1 MFTGII
7 EDIGRIE
14 SIEAINNHAGLL
26 LTIASEKIVSDV
38 NLGDSISVNGICLTV
53 TNYTDTNFQVEVM
66 PETIAKTSLEGIANN
81 SRVNLERAMKAS
93 ARFGGHI
100 VSGHIDGIGKITAIE
115 ADGIANWYTI
125 QTSKDLMRYIIM
137 KGSIAID
144 GTSLTVAGVEGDSFK
159 VSIIPHTSEQTIFST
174 YQVGTMV
181 NLENDIV
188 GKYIEQFT
196 VKERV

>member
-7 EDIGRIE
+7 EDTGRIE
-14 SIEAINNHAGLL
+14 SIEAINNDAGLL
-26 LTIASEKIVSDV
+26 LTIISEKIVSDV

-53 TNYTDTNFQVEVM
+53 TNFTDTNFQVEVM

-81 SRVNLERAMKAS
+81 SLVNLERAMKAN

-115 ADGIANWYTI
+115 ADGIANWYRI
-125 QTSKDLMRYIIM
+125 QTSQPLMRYIIM

-144 GTSLTVAGVEGDSFK
+144 GTSLTVAGVEGDTFK
-159 VSIIPHTSEQTIFST
+159 VSIIPHTNEQTIFST
-174 YQVGTMV
+174 YQVGTIV

>member
-7 EDIGRIE
+7 EDIGHIE
-14 SIEAINNHAGLL
+14 SIEAINNDAGLL

-53 TNYTDTNFQVEVM
+53 TNFTDTNFQVEVM

-81 SRVNLERAMKAS
+81 SRVNLERAMKAN

-100 VSGHIDGIGKITAIE
+100 VSGHIDGVGKITAIE
-115 ADGIANWYTI
+115 ADGIANWYTV
-125 QTSKDLMRYIIM
+125 QTSEPLMRYIIM

-144 GTSLTVAGVEGDSFK
+144 GTSLTVAGVEGDTFK

-174 YQVGTMV
+174 YQVGTIV

>member
-53 TNYTDTNFQVEVM
+53 TNFTDTNFQVEVM

-81 SRVNLERAMKAS
+81 SRVNLERAMKAN

-100 VSGHIDGIGKITAIE
+100 VSGHIDGVGKITAIE
-115 ADGIANWYTI
+115 ADGIANWYTV
-125 QTSKDLMRYIIM
+125 QTSEPLMRYIIM

-144 GTSLTVAGVEGDSFK
+144 GTSLTVAGIEGDTFK
-159 VSIIPHTSEQTIFST
+159 VSIIPHTREQTIFST
-174 YQVGTMV
+174 YQVGTIV

>member
-7 EDIGRIE
+7 EDIGHIE
-14 SIEAINNHAGLL
+14 SIEAINNYAGLL

-66 PETIAKTSLEGIANN
+66 PETILKTSLEGIANN
-81 SRVNLERAMKAS
+81 SRVNLERAMKAN

-115 ADGIANWYTI
+115 ADGIANWYTV
-125 QTSKDLMRYIIM
+125 QTSEPLMRYIIM
-137 KGSIAID
+137 KGSVAID
-144 GTSLTVAGVEGDSFK
+144 GTSLTVAGVEGDTFK

-174 YQVGTMV
+174 YQVGTIV

>member
-7 EDIGRIE
+7 EDIGHIE
-14 SIEAINNHAGLL
+14 SIEAINNRAGLL
-26 LTIASEKIVSDV
+26 LTIISEKIVSDV

-53 TNYTDTNFQVEVM
+53 TNFTDTNFQVEVM

-81 SRVNLERAMKAS
+81 SRVNLERAMKAN

-100 VSGHIDGIGKITAIE
+100 VSGHIDGVGKITAIE
-115 ADGIANWYTI
+115 ADGIANWYTV
-125 QTSKDLMRYIIM
+125 QTSEPLMRYIIM

-144 GTSLTVAGVEGDSFK
+144 GTSLTVAGVEGDTFK

-174 YQVGTMV
+174 YQVGTIV

>member
-7 EDIGRIE
+7 EDIGHIE
-14 SIEAINNHAGLL
+14 SIEAINNDAGLL
-26 LTIASEKIVSDV
+26 LTIASRKIVSDV

-53 TNYTDTNFQVEVM
+53 TNFTDTNFQVEVM

-81 SRVNLERAMKAS
+81 SRVNLERAMKAN

-115 ADGIANWYTI
+115 ADGIASWYTI
-125 QTSKDLMRYIIM
+125 QTSKPLMRYIIM

-144 GTSLTVAGVEGDSFK
+144 GTSLTVAGVEGDTFK
-159 VSIIPHTSEQTIFST
+159 VSIIPHTIEQTIFST
-174 YQVGTMV
+174 YQVGTIV

>member
-14 SIEAINNHAGLL
+14 SIEAINNDAGLL

-81 SRVNLERAMKAS
+81 SRVNLERAMKAN

-125 QTSKDLMRYIIM
+125 QTSKALMRYIIM

-144 GTSLTVAGVEGDSFK
+144 GTSLTVAGVEGDTFK

-174 YQVGTMV
+174 YQVGSIV

-196 VKERV
+196 VKERF

>member
-14 SIEAINNHAGLL
+14 SIKAINNHAGLL
-26 LTIASEKIVSDV
+26 LTIASEKIVADV

-53 TNYTDTNFQVEVM
+53 MNYTDTNFQVEVM

-81 SRVNLERAMKAS
+81 SQVNLERAMKAR

-144 GTSLTVAGVEGDSFK
+144 GTSLTVAGVEGDAFK
-159 VSIIPHTSEQTIFST
+159 VSIIPHTSEQTIFSS
-174 YQVGTMV
+174 YQVGTIV

-188 GKYIEQFT
+188 GKYIEQFI
-196 VKERV
+196 VKGRV

>member
-14 SIEAINNHAGLL
+14 SIEAINNRAGLL
-26 LTIASEKIVSDV
+26 LTIISEKIVSDV

-53 TNYTDTNFQVEVM
+53 TNFTDTNFQVEVM

-81 SRVNLERAMKAS
+81 SRVNLERAMKVN

-100 VSGHIDGIGKITAIE
+100 VSGHIDGVGKITAIE
-115 ADGIANWYTI
+115 ADGIANWYTV
-125 QTSKDLMRYIIM
+125 QTSEPLMRYIIM

-144 GTSLTVAGVEGDSFK
+144 GTSLTVAGIEGDTFK

-174 YQVGTMV
+174 YQVGTIV

>member
-14 SIEAINNHAGLL
+14 SIEAINKHAGLL
-26 LTIASEKIVSDV
+26 LTIASEKMVSDV

-53 TNYTDTNFQVEVM
+53 TNFTDTNFQVEVM

-81 SRVNLERAMKAS
+81 SRVNLERAMKAN

-115 ADGIANWYTI
+115 ADGIANWYTV
-125 QTSKDLMRYIIM
+125 QTSEPLMRYIIM

-144 GTSLTVAGVEGDSFK
+144 GTSLTVAGVEGDTFK

-174 YQVGTMV
+174 YQVGTIV

>member
-14 SIEAINNHAGLL
+14 SIEAINNRAGLL
-26 LTIASEKIVSDV
+26 LTIISEKIVSDV

-81 SRVNLERAMKAS
+81 SRVNLERAMKAN

-100 VSGHIDGIGKITAIE
+100 VSGHIDGVGKITAIE
-115 ADGIANWYTI
+115 ADGIANWYTV
-125 QTSKDLMRYIIM
+125 QTSEPLMRYIIM

-144 GTSLTVAGVEGDSFK
+144 GTSLTVAGVEGDTFK

-174 YQVGTMV
+174 YQVGAIV

>member
-1 MFTGII
+1 M
-7 EDIGRIE
+7 
-14 SIEAINNHAGLL
+14 
-26 LTIASEKIVSDV
+26 
-38 NLGDSISVNGICLTV
+38 NGICLTV
-53 TNYTDTNFQVEVM
+53 TNYTDINFQVEVM
-66 PETIAKTSLEGIANN
+66 PETIAKTSLEGIVNN
-81 SRVNLERAMKAS
+81 SRVNLERAMKAN

-144 GTSLTVAGVEGDSFK
+144 GTSLTVAWVEGDSFK
-159 VSIIPHTSEQTIFST
+159 VSIIPHMSEQTIFST
-174 YQVGTMV
+174 YQVGTIV

>member
-14 SIEAINNHAGLL
+14 SIEAINNRAGLL
-26 LTIASEKIVSDV
+26 LTIISEKIVSDV

-53 TNYTDTNFQVEVM
+53 TNFTDTNFQVEVM

-81 SRVNLERAMKAS
+81 SRVNLERAMKAN

-115 ADGIANWYTI
+115 ADGIANWYTV
-125 QTSKDLMRYIIM
+125 QTSEPLMRYIIM

-144 GTSLTVAGVEGDSFK
+144 GTSLTVAGVEGDTFK

-174 YQVGTMV
+174 YQVGAIV

>member
-14 SIEAINNHAGLL
+14 SIEAINNDAGLL
-26 LTIASEKIVSDV
+26 LTIASRKIVSDV

-53 TNYTDTNFQVEVM
+53 TNFTDTNFQVEVM
-66 PETIAKTSLEGIANN
+66 PETIAKTSLEGIVNN

-115 ADGIANWYTI
+115 ADGIANWYTV

-174 YQVGTMV
+174 YQVGTIV

>member
-14 SIEAINNHAGLL
+14 SIETINKHAGLL

-81 SRVNLERAMKAS
+81 RRVNLERAMKAN

-100 VSGHIDGIGKITAIE
+100 VSGHIDGVGKITAIE
-115 ADGIANWYTI
+115 ADGIANWYTV
-125 QTSKDLMRYIIM
+125 QTSEPLMRYIIM

-144 GTSLTVAGVEGDSFK
+144 GTSLTVAGIEGDTFK

-174 YQVGTMV
+174 YQVGTIV

>member
-7 EDIGRIE
+7 EDIGHIE
-14 SIEAINNHAGLL
+14 SIEAINNDAGLL

-53 TNYTDTNFQVEVM
+53 TNFTDTNFQVEVM

-81 SRVNLERAMKAS
+81 SRVNLERAMKTN

-115 ADGIANWYTI
+115 ADGIANWYTV
-125 QTSKDLMRYIIM
+125 QTSKPLMRYIIM
-137 KGSIAID
+137 KGSVAID
-144 GTSLTVAGVEGDSFK
+144 GTSLTVAGVEGDTFK

-174 YQVGTMV
+174 YQVGTIV

>member
-14 SIEAINNHAGLL
+14 SIEAINNDAGLL
-26 LTIASEKIVSDV
+26 LTIASEQIVSDV

-81 SRVNLERAMKAS
+81 SRVNLERAMKAN

-100 VSGHIDGIGKITAIE
+100 VSGHTASP
-115 ADGIANWYTI
+115 AVSAAAPVDAKA
-125 QTSKDLMRYIIM
+125 TSGL
-137 KGSIAID
+137 
-144 GTSLTVAGVEGDSFK
+144 
-159 VSIIPHTSEQTIFST
+159 
-174 YQVGTMV
+174 
-181 NLENDIV
+181 
-188 GKYIEQFT
+188 
-196 VKERV
+196 

>member
-7 EDIGRIE
+7 EDIGHIE
-14 SIEAINNHAGLL
+14 SIEAINNRAGLL
-26 LTIASEKIVSDV
+26 LTIISEKIVSDV

-81 SRVNLERAMKAS
+81 SRVNLERAMKAN

-100 VSGHIDGIGKITAIE
+100 VSGHIDGVGKITAIE
-115 ADGIANWYTI
+115 ADGIANWYTV
-125 QTSKDLMRYIIM
+125 QTSEPLMRYIIM

-144 GTSLTVAGVEGDSFK
+144 GTSLTVAGVEGDTFK

-174 YQVGTMV
+174 YQVGTIV

>member
-14 SIEAINNHAGLL
+14 SIETINNRAGLL
-26 LTIASEKIVSDV
+26 LTIISEKIVSDV

-53 TNYTDTNFQVEVM
+53 TNFTDTNFQVEVM

-81 SRVNLERAMKAS
+81 SRVNLERAMKAN

-115 ADGIANWYTI
+115 ADGIANWYTV
-125 QTSKDLMRYIIM
+125 QTSEPLMRYIIM

-144 GTSLTVAGVEGDSFK
+144 GTSLTVAGVEGDTFK
-159 VSIIPHTSEQTIFST
+159 VSIIPHTIEQTIFST
-174 YQVGTMV
+174 YQVGSIV

>member
-1 MFTGII
+1 
-7 EDIGRIE
+7 
-14 SIEAINNHAGLL
+14 
-26 LTIASEKIVSDV
+26 
-38 NLGDSISVNGICLTV
+38 VNGICLTV
-53 TNYTDTNFQVEVM
+53 TNYTDINFQVEVM
-66 PETIAKTSLEGIANN
+66 PETIAKTSLEGIVNN
-81 SRVNLERAMKAS
+81 RRVNLERAMKAS

-115 ADGIANWYTI
+115 ADGISNLYTI

-174 YQVGTMV
+174 YQVGTIV

-188 GKYIEQFT
+188 GKYIERFT

>member
-26 LTIASEKIVSDV
+26 LTIASRKIVSDV

-66 PETIAKTSLEGIANN
+66 PETIARTSLEGIANN
-81 SRVNLERAMKAS
+81 SRVNLERAMKAN

-125 QTSKDLMRYIIM
+125 QTSEPLMRYIIM

-144 GTSLTVAGVEGDSFK
+144 GTSLTVAGVEGDTFK

-174 YQVGTMV
+174 YQVGTIV

>member
-26 LTIASEKIVSDV
+26 LTIISEKIVSDV

-53 TNYTDTNFQVEVM
+53 TNYTDINFQVEVM
-66 PETIAKTSLEGIANN
+66 PETIAKTSLEGIVNN
-81 SRVNLERAMKAS
+81 SRVNLERAMKAN

-137 KGSIAID
+137 KGSVAID
-144 GTSLTVAGVEGDSFK
+144 GTSLTVAGVDGDTFK

-174 YQVGTMV
+174 YQVGTIV

-188 GKYIEQFT
+188 GKYIEQFA

>member
-26 LTIASEKIVSDV
+26 LTIASRKIVSDV

-81 SRVNLERAMKAS
+81 SRVNLERAMKAN

-115 ADGIANWYTI
+115 ADGIANWYTV
-125 QTSKDLMRYIIM
+125 QTSEPLMRYIIM

-144 GTSLTVAGVEGDSFK
+144 GTSLTVAGVEGDTFK

-174 YQVGTMV
+174 YQVETIV

>member
-53 TNYTDTNFQVEVM
+53 TNFTDTNFQVEVM
-66 PETIAKTSLEGIANN
+66 PETIVKTSLEGIVNN
-81 SRVNLERAMKAS
+81 RRVNLERAMKAS

-144 GTSLTVAGVEGDSFK
+144 GTSLTVAGVEGDTFK
-159 VSIIPHTSEQTIFST
+159 VSIIPHTNDQTIFST
-174 YQVGTMV
+174 YQVGTIV

-188 GKYIEQFT
+188 GKYIERFT

>member
-14 SIEAINNHAGLL
+14 SIEAINNDAGLL
-26 LTIASEKIVSDV
+26 LTIASRKIVSDV

-66 PETIAKTSLEGIANN
+66 PETIAKTSLESITNN
-81 SRVNLERAMKAS
+81 SGVNLERAMKAN

-115 ADGIANWYTI
+115 ADGIANWYTV
-125 QTSKDLMRYIIM
+125 QTSQPLMRYIIM

-144 GTSLTVAGVEGDSFK
+144 GTSLTVAGVEGDTFK

-174 YQVGTMV
+174 YQVGTIV

>member
-7 EDIGRIE
+7 EDIGHIE
-14 SIEAINNHAGLL
+14 SIEAINNDAGLL

-53 TNYTDTNFQVEVM
+53 TNFTDANFQVEVM

-81 SRVNLERAMKAS
+81 RRVNLERAMKAS

-159 VSIIPHTSEQTIFST
+159 VSIIPHTNDQTIFST
-174 YQVGTMV
+174 YQVGTIV

>member
-7 EDIGRIE
+7 EDIGRIQ

-26 LTIASEKIVSDV
+26 LTIASRKIVSDV

-81 SRVNLERAMKAS
+81 RRVNLERAMKAS

-144 GTSLTVAGVEGDSFK
+144 GTSLTVAWVEGDSFK

-174 YQVGTMV
+174 YQVGTIV

>member
-7 EDIGRIE
+7 EDIGHIE
-14 SIEAINNHAGLL
+14 SIEAINNDAGLL

-38 NLGDSISVNGICLTV
+38 NLGDSISVNGICLTA
-53 TNYTDTNFQVEVM
+53 TNFTDTNFQVEVM

-81 SRVNLERAMKAS
+81 SRVNLERAMKAN

-115 ADGIANWYTI
+115 ADGIANWYTV
-125 QTSKDLMRYIIM
+125 QTSEPLMRYIIM

-144 GTSLTVAGVEGDSFK
+144 GTSLTVAGVEGDTFK

-174 YQVGTMV
+174 YQVGSIV

>member
-14 SIEAINNHAGLL
+14 SIEAINNRAGLL

-53 TNYTDTNFQVEVM
+53 TNFTDTNFQVEVM

-81 SRVNLERAMKAS
+81 SRVNLERAMKAN

-100 VSGHIDGIGKITAIE
+100 VSGHIDGVGKITAIE
-115 ADGIANWYTI
+115 ADGIANWYTV
-125 QTSKDLMRYIIM
+125 QTSEPLMRYIIM

-144 GTSLTVAGVEGDSFK
+144 GTSLTVAGIEGDTFK

-174 YQVGTMV
+174 YQVGTIV

>member
-14 SIEAINNHAGLL
+14 SIEAINNRAGLL
-26 LTIASEKIVSDV
+26 LTIISEKIVSDV

-53 TNYTDTNFQVEVM
+53 TNFTDTNFQVEVM

-81 SRVNLERAMKAS
+81 SRVNLERAMKAN

-100 VSGHIDGIGKITAIE
+100 VSGHIDGVGKITAIE
-115 ADGIANWYTI
+115 ADGIANWYTV
-125 QTSKDLMRYIIM
+125 QTSEPLMRYIIM

-144 GTSLTVAGVEGDSFK
+144 GTSLTVAGIEGDTFK

-174 YQVGTMV
+174 YQVGAIV

-188 GKYIEQFT
+188 GKYIEQST

>member
-26 LTIASEKIVSDV
+26 LTIISEKIVSDV

-66 PETIAKTSLEGIANN
+66 PETIAKTSLEGIVNN
-81 SRVNLERAMKAS
+81 SRVNLERAMKAN

-125 QTSKDLMRYIIM
+125 QTSSPLMRYIIM
-137 KGSIAID
+137 KGSVAID
-144 GTSLTVAGVEGDSFK
+144 GTSLTVAGVEGDTFK

-174 YQVGTMV
+174 YQVASIV

>member
-26 LTIASEKIVSDV
+26 LTIISEKIVSDV

-53 TNYTDTNFQVEVM
+53 TNFTDTNFQVEVM

-81 SRVNLERAMKAS
+81 SRVNLERAMKAN

-100 VSGHIDGIGKITAIE
+100 VSGHIDGVGKITAIE
-115 ADGIANWYTI
+115 ADGIANWYTV
-125 QTSKDLMRYIIM
+125 QTSEPLMRYIIM

-144 GTSLTVAGVEGDSFK
+144 GTSLTVAGIEGDTFK

-174 YQVGTMV
+174 YQVGTIV

>member
-14 SIEAINNHAGLL
+14 SIEAINNDAGLL
-26 LTIASEKIVSDV
+26 LTIASGKIVSDV

-66 PETIAKTSLEGIANN
+66 PETIAKTSLESITNN
-81 SRVNLERAMKAS
+81 SRVNLERAMKAN

-115 ADGIANWYTI
+115 ADGIASWYTI
-125 QTSKDLMRYIIM
+125 QTSKPLMRYIIM

-144 GTSLTVAGVEGDSFK
+144 GTSLTVAGVEGDTFK
-159 VSIIPHTSEQTIFST
+159 VSIIPHTIEQTIFST
-174 YQVGTMV
+174 YQVGTIV

>member
-14 SIEAINNHAGLL
+14 SIEAINKHAGLL

-53 TNYTDTNFQVEVM
+53 TNYTDTNFKVEVM

-81 SRVNLERAMKAS
+81 SRVNLERAMKAN

-100 VSGHIDGIGKITAIE
+100 VSGHIDGVGKITAIE
-115 ADGIANWYTI
+115 ADGIANWYTV
-125 QTSKDLMRYIIM
+125 QTSEPLMRYIIM

-144 GTSLTVAGVEGDSFK
+144 GTSLTVAGIEGDTFK

-174 YQVGTMV
+174 YQVGTIV

>member
-14 SIEAINNHAGLL
+14 SIEAINNDAGLL
-26 LTIASEKIVSDV
+26 LTIASKKIVSDV

-53 TNYTDTNFQVEVM
+53 TNYSDTNFQIEVM
-66 PETIAKTSLEGIANN
+66 PETIAKTSLEGITNN
-81 SRVNLERAMKAS
+81 SRVNLERAMKAN

-115 ADGIANWYTI
+115 ADGIANWYTV
-125 QTSKDLMRYIIM
+125 QTSQPLMRYIIM

-144 GTSLTVAGVEGDSFK
+144 GTSLTVAGVEGDTFK
-159 VSIIPHTSEQTIFST
+159 VSIIPHTSQQTIFST
-174 YQVGTMV
+174 YQVGTIV

>member
-53 TNYTDTNFQVEVM
+53 TNYTDTNFHVEVM

-81 SRVNLERAMKAS
+81 SRVNLERAMKAN

-115 ADGIANWYTI
+115 EDGIANWYTV
-125 QTSKDLMRYIIM
+125 QTSKPLMRYIIM
-137 KGSIAID
+137 KGSVAID
-144 GTSLTVAGVEGDSFK
+144 GTSLTVAGVEGDTFK

-174 YQVGTMV
+174 YQVGTIV

>member
-7 EDIGRIE
+7 EDIGHIE
-14 SIEAINNHAGLL
+14 SIEAINNDAGLL

-53 TNYTDTNFQVEVM
+53 TNFTDTNFQVEVM

-81 SRVNLERAMKAS
+81 SRVNLERAMKAN

-115 ADGIANWYTI
+115 ADGIANWYTV
-125 QTSKDLMRYIIM
+125 QTSEPLMRYIIM

-144 GTSLTVAGVEGDSFK
+144 GTSLTVAGVEGDTFK
-159 VSIIPHTSEQTIFST
+159 VSIIPHTIEQTIFST
-174 YQVGTMV
+174 YQVGSIV

>member
-14 SIEAINNHAGLL
+14 SIEAINNRAGLL
-26 LTIASEKIVSDV
+26 LTIISEKIVSDV

-53 TNYTDTNFQVEVM
+53 TNFTDTNFQVEVM

-81 SRVNLERAMKAS
+81 SRVNLERAMKAN

-100 VSGHIDGIGKITAIE
+100 VSGHIDGVGKITAIE
-115 ADGIANWYTI
+115 ADGIANWYTV
-125 QTSKDLMRYIIM
+125 QTSEPLMRYIIM

-144 GTSLTVAGVEGDSFK
+144 GTSLTVAGVEGDTFK

-174 YQVGTMV
+174 YQVGAIV